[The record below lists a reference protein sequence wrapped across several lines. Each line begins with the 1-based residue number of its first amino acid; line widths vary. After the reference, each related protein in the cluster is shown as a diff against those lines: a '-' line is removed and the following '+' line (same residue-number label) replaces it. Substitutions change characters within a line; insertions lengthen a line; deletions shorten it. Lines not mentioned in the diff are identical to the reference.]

1 MTCLGFES
9 LLIATGNRGKIAEL
23 GELLRPLGCDL
34 MTLSDLPEI
43 VAPEETGTTFA
54 DNAAIKAAY
63 YAQNS
68 GIWSIADDSG
78 LKIDFLNGAPGV
90 YSARFGGDDSSYQ
103 EKMDLVLSR
112 LSDAR
117 DDQRPARFVCVI
129 KVADPEGNVALT
141 AEGICEGTIAHRPR
155 GNNGF
160 GYDPIFSPDGFD
172 LSFGELA
179 AEEKRAISHRGKA
192 SADLIRKML
201 DFTGV

>member
-1 MTCLGFES
+1 
-9 LLIATGNRGKIAEL
+9 
-23 GELLRPLGCDL
+23 
-34 MTLSDLPEI
+34 
-43 VAPEETGTTFA
+43 
-54 DNAAIKAAY
+54 
-63 YAQNS
+63 
-68 GIWSIADDSG
+68 
-78 LKIDFLNGAPGV
+78 V

-117 DDQRPARFVCVI
+117 DDQRTARFACVI

-141 AEGICEGTIAHRPR
+141 AEGICEGTIAHQPR

-160 GYDPIFSPDGFD
+160 GYDPIFIPDGFD